1 MSINSE
7 RCEEISSE
15 ESVSCFKFIVSLT
28 VKVQCPRAILV
39 DLLYDADE
47 IFLCE
52 LVIQLLENLLQGVGR
67 YVAVSLRE
75 TMSKIAPR
83 SSRDLKSLSTVLKST
98 FFVVNPEGLL
108 QFLFQR
114 FLVLLNEEPGG
125 QLAELAELE
134 ETRSLG

>member
-1 MSINSE
+1 M
-7 RCEEISSE
+7 
-15 ESVSCFKFIVSLT
+15 SLT

-83 SSRDLKSLSTVLKST
+83 SSRDLKSLATIFKST

-125 QLAELAELE
+125 QLAELAKLKQARTWWILLE
-134 ETRSLG
+134 INRGNIF

>member
-1 MSINSE
+1 M
-7 RCEEISSE
+7 
-15 ESVSCFKFIVSLT
+15 FKFIVSLT

-67 YVAVSLRE
+67 YVSVALRE
-75 TMSKIAPR
+75 TMSKIVNHCLPR
-83 SSRDLKSLSTVLKST
+83 RSRDLKYLTTVFKIT

-125 QLAELAELE
+125 QLAELAKLE
-134 ETRSLG
+134 ETRSLGWENADSDILHHT